1 MLAVRYDE
9 LSLGFETNES
19 VFSPKGL
26 DVGTKAMLKAAVI
39 NDQDRILDLGCGY
52 GFVGIYL
59 AKRYPEA
66 AVTMTD
72 ISANAIDLTTKNAQ
86 RNDVAPEIVLSEGF
100 KEISD
105 KTFDVILSNP
115 PYHVDFSV
123 PKEFIEK
130 AYRQLALNGKLYMV
144 TKRRKWYEN
153 KIRSVFGYVKVTEVD
168 DYYVFYAEKRAKNPL
183 VKKKEKKMSKKLQ
196 RKYGKRK
203 G

>member
-9 LSLGFETNES
+9 LSLEFETNES

-66 AVTMTD
+66 AVTMTY

-153 KIRSVFGYVKVTEVD
+153 KIRSVFGYVKVTEAD

>member
-9 LSLGFETNES
+9 LSLEFETNES

-26 DVGTKAMLKAAVI
+26 DTGTKAMLKEAVI

-59 AKRYPEA
+59 AKKYPDTT
-66 AVTMTD
+66 VTMTD

-100 KEISD
+100 REISD
-105 KTFDVILSNP
+105 KTFDVVLSNP

-123 PKEFIEK
+123 PKEFIEQ
-130 AYRQLALNGKLYMV
+130 AYRQLALNGKIYMV

-168 DYYVFYAEKRAKNPL
+168 DYYVFYAEKRSKKPL

>member
-1 MLAVRYDE
+1 MLAIRYDE
-9 LSLGFETNES
+9 LSLEFETNEN

-26 DVGTKAMLKAAVI
+26 DAGTKAMLKEAVI
-39 NDQDRILDLGCGY
+39 NEQDRILDLGCGY

-72 ISANAIDLTTKNAQ
+72 ISANAIGLTTKNAQ
-86 RNDVAPEIVLSEGF
+86 RNEVAPEIVLSEGF

-123 PKEFIEK
+123 PKEFIEQ

-153 KIRSVFGYVKVTEVD
+153 KIRSVFGYVKVTEIEG
-168 DYYVFYAEKRAKNPL
+168 YYVFYAEKREKKPL

-196 RKYGKRK
+196 RKYDKKK

>member
-9 LSLGFETNES
+9 LSLEFETNES

-26 DVGTKAMLKAAVI
+26 DAGTKAMLKEAVI

-59 AKRYPEA
+59 AKKYPDTT
-66 AVTMTD
+66 VTMTD

-86 RNDVAPEIVLSEGF
+86 RNEVAPEIVLSEGF
-100 KEISD
+100 REISD
-105 KTFDVILSNP
+105 KTFGVILSNP

-123 PKEFIEK
+123 PKEFIEQ

-153 KIRSVFGYVKVTEVD
+153 KIRSIFGYVKVTEVD
-168 DYYVFYAEKRAKNPL
+168 DYYVFYAEKRAKKPL

-196 RKYGKRK
+196 RKYGKR
-203 G
+203 

>member
-9 LSLGFETNES
+9 LSLEFETNES

-26 DVGTKAMLKAAVI
+26 DVGTKAMLKAAII

-72 ISANAIDLTTKNAQ
+72 ISANAIDLTTKNAR

-100 KEISD
+100 REISD
-105 KTFDVILSNP
+105 KTFEVILSNP

-153 KIRSVFGYVKVTEVD
+153 KISSVFGYVKVTEVD

>member
-1 MLAVRYDE
+1 MLAIRYDE
-9 LSLGFETNES
+9 LTLEFETNES

-26 DVGTKAMLKAAVI
+26 DAGTKAMLKEAVI
-39 NDQDRILDLGCGY
+39 NNQDRILDLGCGY
-52 GFVGIYL
+52 GFVEIYL
-59 AKRYPEA
+59 AKKYPYTT
-66 AVTMTD
+66 VTMTD

-86 RNDVAPEIVLSEGF
+86 RNEVAPEIVSSEGF
-100 KEISD
+100 KAISD

-123 PKEFIEK
+123 PKEFIEQ

-153 KIRSVFGYVKVTEVD
+153 KIRSVFGYVKVTENE
-168 DYYVFYAEKRAKNPL
+168 DYYVFYAEKRAKKPL

-203 G
+203 A

>member
-1 MLAVRYDE
+1 MLAIRYDE
-9 LSLGFETNES
+9 LTLEFETNES

-26 DVGTKAMLKAAVI
+26 DAGTKAMLKEAVI

-86 RNDVAPEIVLSEGF
+86 RNGVAPEIILSEGF

-123 PKEFIEK
+123 PKEFIEQ

-153 KIRSVFGYVKVTEVD
+153 KIRSVFGYVKVTEVEG
-168 DYYVFYAEKRAKNPL
+168 YYVFYAEKRAKKPL